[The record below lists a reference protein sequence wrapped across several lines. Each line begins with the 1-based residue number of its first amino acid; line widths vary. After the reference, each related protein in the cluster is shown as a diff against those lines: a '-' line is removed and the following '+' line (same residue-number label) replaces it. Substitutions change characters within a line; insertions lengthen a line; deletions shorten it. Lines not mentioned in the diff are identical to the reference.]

1 MGIRAVVFDI
11 GGVLEIVEESFLI
24 QDWAARVGI
33 TAEEIGD
40 RLDDVLAGGAI
51 GTVTEEAVHEA
62 ISERLGV
69 GRVRAKEMMAR
80 MWRGFLG
87 VGNTELIDCA
97 RALRPRYRTG
107 ILSNSFVGARER
119 EQEAYGFADLVDDI
133 VYSHEVG
140 MSKPVAAIYELA
152 CARLDVRPD
161 ETVFI
166 DDVPA
171 NIEAARGLGMTAI
184 LHRDNEATIAALEE
198 MLDRRLREGGAGR
211 VGQ

>member
-62 ISERLGV
+62 I
-69 GRVRAKEMMAR
+69 MAR
-80 MWRGFLG
+80 MWRGYLG

-119 EQEAYGFADLVDDI
+119 EQEAHGFADLVDDI

-184 LHRDNEATIAALEE
+184 LHRDDEATIAALEE
-198 MLDRRLREGGAGR
+198 MLDRRLHEGGAGR